1 MAKKAIIAA
10 GGWIVPI
17 LPNLA
22 IALIWRGDFGIRLRA
37 VEIELYTVVAALME
51 LLLNL
56 IWLTIAAGGLLAF
69 MRSRSRSA
77 RMAHVP
83 YSQALIA
90 LACVVVLL
98 FPVISASD
106 DLHPAQEVVEDASKK
121 LQLAIA
127 PLHLQ
132 RTSPSSCLSAVMVA
146 IGLTFALIVLR
157 PVRSPV
163 PPAQMLDGAIVA
175 SAGRAPPLSR

>member
-1 MAKKAIIAA
+1 
-10 GGWIVPI
+10 
-17 LPNLA
+17 
-22 IALIWRGDFGIRLRA
+22 
-37 VEIELYTVVAALME
+37 ME

-56 IWLTIAAGGLLAF
+56 IWLTIAAGALVAF
-69 MRSRSRSA
+69 TRSRRRSA

-83 YSQALIA
+83 YVQALIA

-106 DLHPAQEVVEDASKK
+106 DLHPAQAVVEDASKK
-121 LQLAIA
+121 LQLAIS

-132 RTSPSSCLSAVMVA
+132 RTSSSSRLSAVMVA
-146 IGLTFALIVLR
+146 ICLTFALVFFQ

-163 PPAQMLDGAIVA
+163 IPAQMLHGAIVP
-175 SAGRAPPLSR
+175 SAG

>member
-1 MAKKAIIAA
+1 
-10 GGWIVPI
+10 
-17 LPNLA
+17 
-22 IALIWRGDFGIRLRA
+22 
-37 VEIELYTVVAALME
+37 ME

-56 IWLTIAAGGLLAF
+56 IWLTVAATALVAF
-69 MRSRSRSA
+69 TRSRRRST

-83 YSQALIA
+83 YVQALIA

-106 DLHPAQEVVEDASKK
+106 DLHPAQAVVEDASKK

-132 RTSPSSCLSAVMVA
+132 RTNSPSPMLPAMPALCLMLELV
-146 IGLTFALIVLR
+146 VLR
-157 PVRSPV
+157 LFHAEDLTARV
-163 PPAQMLDGAIVA
+163 PNGATVP
-175 SAGRAPPLSR
+175 SAGRAPPFRCV